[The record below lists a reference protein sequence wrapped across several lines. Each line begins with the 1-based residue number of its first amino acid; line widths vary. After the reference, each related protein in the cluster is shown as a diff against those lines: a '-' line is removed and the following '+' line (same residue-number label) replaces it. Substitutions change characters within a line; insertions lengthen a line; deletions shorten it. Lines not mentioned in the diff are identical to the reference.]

1 MKIAIISKYG
11 SVPGS
16 GTLTRLFYISKYL
29 SKAGHSV
36 HYYISDSNH
45 LGKELNSNYL
55 QDASQKSGVTIKSLS
70 LIKYD
75 NQKSVK
81 RLLSW
86 VQFELKLFFSLLFR
100 KQDLLIV
107 SSPSIFTIFTGVLLK
122 FFHGSKLIVDIR
134 DIWPMTLIEEG
145 GISERHPLMRV
156 MHWLQNLGYRKAD
169 LVLSSIPNL
178 KKHIQEQIN
187 EDRKFHC
194 LPMGYDAGD
203 DLPQFEA
210 PQKALDVDLP
220 KDKLVVG
227 YVGSIGPTN
236 NLDTFIDYI
245 YREDSGKFH
254 FLIVGDGS
262 CFEDYKSKLG
272 GLGHVTFTGRVS
284 KAIARSYIQHCDV
297 MYFATHESSIWKYG
311 QSLNKLLDYMLMGK
325 SVVAAYPE
333 FGFKSMIN
341 EAECGYFIKSNCL
354 SDHKRIFEELSS
366 MDKNS
371 LEKVGGAG
379 KDWILEKRDYNKLVN
394 EFDKVIKDV

>member
-29 SKAGHSV
+29 SIAGHSV

-45 LGKELNSNYL
+45 LGRELNSNYL
-55 QDASQKSGVTIKSLS
+55 KDASQKSGVTIKSLS
-70 LIKYD
+70 LIKYS

-100 KQDLLIV
+100 KQDLLVV

-122 FFHGSKLIVDIR
+122 FLHGSKLVVDIR

-145 GISERHPLMRV
+145 GVSERHPLMKI

-178 KKHIQEQIN
+178 KEHIQEQIN

-194 LPMGYDAGD
+194 LPMGYDTAD

-210 PQKALDVDLP
+210 PKTDLDFDLP
-220 KDKLVVG
+220 EDKMIVG

-236 NLDTFIDYI
+236 NLDTFVEYI
-245 YREDSGKFH
+245 FKEESGKFH

-262 CFEDYKSKLG
+262 CFEDYKSKLNN
-272 GLGHVTFTGRVS
+272 LEHVTFTGRVS
-284 KAIARSYIQHCDV
+284 KLVARAYIQHCDV

-341 EAECGYFIKSNCL
+341 EAECGYFIKANSLN
-354 SDHKRIFEELSS
+354 DHQRIFERLSS
-366 MDKNS
+366 LDKRT
-371 LEKVGGAG
+371 LKKVGEAG
-379 KDWILEKRDYNKLVN
+379 KDWILKNRDYNKLVD
-394 EFDKVIKDV
+394 EFEQVINNV